1 MRIPGQRVIG
11 QYIFYDASD
20 EAISISLD
28 SIDWR
33 KDLFNL
39 ISDPILVA
47 DAEGNILMVNDSFA
61 RLRGVPKESLIGENV
76 RDFDPPS
83 RICDVLKMKK
93 AFHGLSYRDGNTFY
107 IVDIVPVLQNSK
119 LLGAI
124 MIIKDISVIEKM
136 DDDYIEE
143 NIAKSWQYKEN
154 VKFIGEHP
162 SIIKLKEKIT
172 KIAKSDLAVLIT
184 GETGTGKELLARSIH
199 MQSLRKDGPFVPVNC
214 STFSPGIIDSE
225 LFGYDDGAFTGSKR
239 GGKAGLFEA
248 ANGGTLFLDE
258 IGDMPI
264 EFQSKLLRVLEEYSI
279 RRVGSNINK
288 SVDVRLIAATNKRIE
303 ELNNNASFRLDL
315 YYRLSGTI
323 LYIPPLRER
332 MSDIPILIK
341 YFLKEMKKKTG
352 KTMLLTPSA
361 LVCMQSY
368 SWPGNVREL
377 KNIITSLCYLCDNG
391 VIKKTDLPEHIIKS
405 LNASNILNSEPCL
418 NKAFEMRKQL
428 LFDYLKKH
436 EYISNKDYC
445 SLNGINRT
453 TAYRDLSRLVIEGEL
468 TTIGM
473 GRSTKYIKRNDN
485 DRGLL

>member
-1 MRIPGQRVIG
+1 MIIPGQRVIG
-11 QYIFYDASD
+11 QYVFYDASN
-20 EAISISLD
+20 ESISVSLN

-47 DAEGNILMVNDSFA
+47 DAKGNILMVNDSFA

-83 RICDVLKMKK
+83 RICDVLNMKK

-107 IVDIVPVLQNSK
+107 IVDIIPVLQNSN

-136 DDDYIEE
+136 DDDYTGE
-143 NIAKSWQYKEN
+143 NIAKPWQYNEN
-154 VKFIGEHP
+154 VKFIGEDP
-162 SIIKLKEKIT
+162 LIIKLKEKIT
-172 KIAKSDLAVLIT
+172 KIAKSDLTILIT
-184 GETGTGKELLARSIH
+184 GETGTGKELLAKSIH
-199 MQSLRKDGPFVPVNC
+199 MQSSRQDGPFVPVNC
-214 STFSPGIIDSE
+214 STFTPGIIDSE

-239 GGKAGLFEA
+239 GGKAGLFES

-258 IGDMPI
+258 IGDLPI
-264 EFQSKLLRVLEEYSI
+264 EFQPKLLRVLEEYSI

-288 SVDVRLIAATNKRIE
+288 PIDIRLVAATNKSIE
-303 ELNNNASFRLDL
+303 ELYKSVSFRSDL
-315 YYRLSGTI
+315 YYRLCGNN
-323 LYIPPLRER
+323 LNIPPLRER
-332 MSDIPILIK
+332 TSDIPILIK
-341 YFLKEMKKKTG
+341 YFLKDMKKKTG
-352 KTMLLTPSA
+352 KAMLITPLA

-377 KNIITSLCYLCDNG
+377 KNVITSLYYLCDNG
-391 VIKKTDLPEHIIKS
+391 VIKKSDLPEHIIKS
-405 LNASNILNSEPCL
+405 LNDSNIINPEPCL
-418 NKAFEMRKQL
+418 NNAFEMRKQL

-436 EYISNKDYC
+436 EYITNKDYC
-445 SLNGINRT
+445 SLNRINRT

-468 TTIGM
+468 TTVGM
-473 GRSTKYIKRNDN
+473 GRSTKYVKRNDS
-485 DRGLL
+485 DRELF